1 MKTLAI
7 VLCSAAVL
15 SIATAVSGFA
25 LDGVALFAIGAAS
38 VFVGMFAS
46 DYSRVPTYNL
56 APVPA
61 RRKVAARRSE
71 AGVEFA
77 TIASFDSMVG

>member
-15 SIATAVSGFA
+15 CVATAVSGFA
-25 LDGVALFAIGAAS
+25 LDGVALLAIGAAS
-38 VFVGMFAS
+38 VFVAMFAS

-77 TIASFDSMVG
+77 TIASFNSMVG